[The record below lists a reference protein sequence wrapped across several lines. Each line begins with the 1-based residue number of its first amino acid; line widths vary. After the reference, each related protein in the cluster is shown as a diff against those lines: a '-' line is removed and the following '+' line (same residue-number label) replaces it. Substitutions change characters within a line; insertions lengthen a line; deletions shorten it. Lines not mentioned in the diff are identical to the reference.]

1 MALEEI
7 RESMERRFGI
17 REQSAYATV
26 EIDSAA
32 FIEMTLDSCK
42 VGRDQ
47 QVYEIAANHGS
58 KNPTQ
63 QHIIVT
69 DRGGAGEIALSGPV
83 NLNDIDLLA
92 YAHFQKVVEGDSTP
106 YTKTFEHYETHPDF
120 TADAGK
126 FLTFIRR
133 LPESSTSYKVGG
145 CVCSNF
151 KLSAARDEL
160 VMYEATLRGVGPG
173 VDNSNPSGT
182 WTPSDDA
189 DFMYFNDI
197 ETATLDF
204 SAGLASPINV
214 LIRSFEIESNYEI
227 EKVGHDSVDGFQM
240 LAFMNRGGSFK
251 VDLLRDSTATEI
263 LDAITNNGMCRFTLD
278 LGELTI
284 DVTGK
289 VENAEQSGDG
299 LLAESITCRMLSVTN
314 GSVEAMFTFAVQN
327 ETDRSW

>member
-17 REQSAYATV
+17 REQAAHDTV
-26 EIDSAA
+26 EVDGAD
-32 FIEMTLDSCK
+32 FIELTLESAK
-42 VGRDQ
+42 VSRDQ
-47 QVYEIAANHGS
+47 QVYEVAANHGS
-58 KNPTQ
+58 KNPTK
-63 QHIIVT
+63 QHVIVT
-69 DRGGAGEIALSGPV
+69 DRGGSGEIVLAGPV
-83 NLNDIDLLA
+83 NLNDIDILA
-92 YAHFQKVVEGDSTP
+92 YAHFQKVVEGASTP
-106 YTKTFEHYETHPDF
+106 FTKTFEHYDTHPDF

-133 LPESSTSYKVGG
+133 LPEATTSYKVGG
-145 CVCSNF
+145 CICSNF

-160 VMYEATLRGVGPG
+160 LMYEATLRGVGPG
-173 VDNSNPSGT
+173 VDTSNPSGT
-182 WTPSDDA
+182 WTPSDEA

-227 EKVGHDSVDGFQM
+227 EKVGHDAVNGFQM

-251 VDLLRDSTATEI
+251 VDLLRDSTATD
-263 LDAITNNGMCRFTLD
+263 LLAAVTNNVLCRFTLD
-278 LGELTI
+278 LGEITI

-289 VENAEQSGDG
+289 VEEPEQSEDG
-299 LLAESITCRMLSVTN
+299 LLAESFTCRMLSDTN
-314 GSVEAMFTFAVQN
+314 GAVEAMYTLAVMN

>member
-17 REQSAYATV
+17 REQSTYATP
-26 EIDSAA
+26 EIDAA
-32 FIEMTLDSCK
+32 DFIEMTLDSCK
-42 VGRDQ
+42 VSRDQ

-63 QHIIVT
+63 QHLIVT
-69 DRGGAGEIALSGPV
+69 PRGGSGEITLSGPV
-83 NLNDIDLLA
+83 NLNDIDILA

-106 YTKTFEHYETHPDF
+106 YTKTFTHYDTHPDF

-126 FLTFIRR
+126 FLTFCRR
-133 LPESSTSYKVGG
+133 LPETDTSYKVGG
-145 CVCSNF
+145 CICSNF

-160 VMYEATLRGVGPG
+160 LMYEATLRGLGPG
-173 VDNSNPSGT
+173 VDNSEPSGT

-227 EKVGHDSVDGFQM
+227 EKVGHDATDGFQM

-263 LDAITNNGMCRFTLD
+263 LEAITDNSMCRFTLD

-289 VENAEQSGDG
+289 VEDAEQSGDG
-299 LLAESITCRMLSVTN
+299 LLAESIPCRMLSVTN
-314 GSVEAMFTFAVQN
+314 GAVDPMFTFAVQN

>member
-1 MALEEI
+1 MALEEL

-17 REQSAYATV
+17 REQSAYDTV
-26 EIDSAA
+26 EVDGAE
-32 FIEMTLDSCK
+32 FIELTLDSAK
-42 VGRDQ
+42 VSRDQ

-63 QHIIVT
+63 QHVIVT
-69 DRGGAGEIALSGPV
+69 DRGGSGEIVLAGPI
-83 NLNDIDLLA
+83 NLNDIDLLS

-106 YTKTFEHYETHPDF
+106 YTKTYEHYETHPDF

-133 LPESSTSYKVGG
+133 LPEASTSYKVGG
-145 CVCSNF
+145 CICSNL
-151 KLSAARDEL
+151 KISGARDEL
-160 VMYEATLRGVGPG
+160 LMYEATLRGVGPG
-173 VDNSNPSGT
+173 IDTSNPSGT

-197 ETATLDF
+197 ESAALDF
-204 SAGLASPINV
+204 SAGLASPIDV

-227 EKVGHDSVDGFQM
+227 EKVGHDAVDGFQM

-251 VDLLRDSTATEI
+251 VDLLRDSTATDI
-263 LDAITNNGMCRFTLD
+263 LAAITDNGMCRFTLD
-278 LGELTI
+278 LGELTV

-289 VENAEQSGDG
+289 VEDAEQSEDG

-314 GSVEAMFTFAVQN
+314 GSVEPMFIFAVMN
-327 ETDRSW
+327 ETDRGW

>member
-7 RESMERRFGI
+7 REAMERRYGI

-26 EIDSAA
+26 ELDSAD
-32 FIEMTLDSCK
+32 FIELTLDSNK

-47 QVYEIAANHGS
+47 QVYEVAANHGS

-63 QHIIVT
+63 QHVIVT
-69 DRGGAGEIALSGPV
+69 DRGGSGEIVLSGPV

-92 YAHFQKVVEGDSTP
+92 YAHFQKVVEGASTP
-106 YTKTFEHYETHPDF
+106 FTKTFEHYETHPDF
-120 TADAGK
+120 TSDAGK

-133 LPESSTSYKVGG
+133 HPEASTSYKVGG
-145 CVCSNF
+145 CICSNF

-160 VMYEATLRGVGPG
+160 LMYEATLRGVGPG
-173 VDNSNPSGT
+173 VDTSNPSGT

-197 ETATLDF
+197 ESATIDF
-204 SAGLASPINV
+204 TTGLTSPTNV

-227 EKVGHDSVDGFQM
+227 EKVGHDATNGFEM
-240 LAFMNRGGSFK
+240 LAFMNRSGSFK
-251 VDLLRDSTATEI
+251 IDLLRDSTATDI
-263 LDAITNNGMCRFTLD
+263 LAAITNNDMCRFTLD

-289 VENAEQSGDG
+289 VEDAEQSSDG
-299 LLAESITCRMLSVTN
+299 LLAESIPCRMLSVTN
-314 GSVEAMFTFAVQN
+314 GSVDPMFTLAVMN
-327 ETDRSW
+327 ETDRGW

>member
-17 REQSAYATV
+17 REQAAYATV
-26 EIDSAA
+26 ELDNAA
-32 FIEMTLDSCK
+32 FIELTLDSCK
-42 VGRDQ
+42 VSRDQ

-63 QHIIVT
+63 QHVIVT
-69 DRGGAGEIALSGPV
+69 DRGGSGEIVLAGPV
-83 NLNDIDLLA
+83 NLNDIDILA
-92 YAHFQKVVEGDSTP
+92 YAHFQKVVEDASTP
-106 YTKTFEHYETHPDF
+106 YTKSFEHYETHPDF
-120 TADAGK
+120 TANEGK

-133 LPESSTSYKVGG
+133 MPEASTSYKVGG

-160 VMYEATLRGVGPG
+160 VIYEATLRGVGPG
-173 VDNSNPSGT
+173 VDTSNPSGT

-189 DFMYFNDI
+189 DFLYFNDI
-197 ETATLDF
+197 EAATLDF
-204 SAGLASPINV
+204 SAGLASPVNV

-227 EKVGHDSVDGFQM
+227 EKVGHDPITGFEM

-251 VDLLRDSTATEI
+251 VDLLRDSTATDI
-263 LDAITNNGMCRFTLD
+263 LAAITNNMMCRFTLD
-278 LGELTI
+278 LGEMTI

-289 VENAEQSGDG
+289 VEDAEQSEDG

-314 GSVEAMFTFAVQN
+314 GAVDPMFVLAVMN
-327 ETDRSW
+327 ETNRGW